1 MGIEIQQMT
10 TTPPDG
16 STSST
21 SLSSEEQIAALR
33 TELSELKQRV
43 AQLETPPSIPH
54 HLLRGFSL
62 FPAHK
67 FITAN
72 DLHTFMHESAILHPI
87 MEWLQPICAITLFA
101 MQSIHCIK
109 QKNSSVS
116 ARDQAF
122 YTKLLAAS
130 LLIIAIKSAELVGH
144 SLPPIAEL
152 IVQLSLIPMTALYMD
167 VPIEE
172 YITELRHQ
180 LPHAKVN

>member
-16 STSST
+16 SATT
-21 SLSSEEQIAALR
+21 LSSKEQIAALHA
-33 TELSELKQRV
+33 ELFELKQRV
-43 AQLETPPSIPH
+43 AQLETPPSISH

-101 MQSIHCIK
+101 MQGIHCIK
-109 QKNSSVS
+109 QKNASVS
-116 ARDQAF
+116 AKDQTF

-130 LLIIAIKSAELVGH
+130 VLIIAIKSAELAGY
-144 SLPPIAEL
+144 SLSPITEL
-152 IVQLSLIPMTALYMD
+152 IVQLGLIPMTALYMD

-172 YITELRHQ
+172 YITWFRHQ